1 MLSKSVIASL
11 AVFNINAL
19 IKTTAFNITEEDIVN
34 ASRIKIEAQNI
45 PPINPIPLRMI
56 SYDDMKTNSLQ
67 TMSRIN

>member
-1 MLSKSVIASL
+1 MLSKSVIASS

-34 ASRIKIEAQNI
+34 ASRIKIEAQHI